1 MSPTTNN
8 AANNEV
14 LPASLMAAALLAIA
28 VAASTLVAQ
37 QPDRPSVGQSA
48 AEPVVNNADPA
59 VVRQDIEAPIFG
71 LTLEEGSN
79 GRVFVTAVEPDSRP
93 WKAGFR
99 EGDYLIAVGDV
110 KGVPYDKFLENV
122 RDTASTTYDGDTFNV
137 TILRDGRRHVLEVPG
152 AGRTPKDLRKLQA
165 KSEKAIEEKLEPAG
179 PTMDNVGSVDKYA
192 AESMA
197 STADI
202 EEYLKLAQLAQE
214 RELSLR
220 DQRRFGQLAS
230 VVVGG
235 GFGWGGFGGPAGGVP
250 SDASTQSQNSTSGS
264 NWQRPGADGQPVD
277 AFGNSTVDAGAAN
290 TAAAT
295 GAQVP
300 ESGIGTGD
308 AGGNATPGTAIGD
321 GQPTQG
327 TPQATQLGAEMR
339 RLQEMQAAG
348 GQLDSGQTQRLN
360 ALRQL
365 SQFAT
370 PQGGGVNMQGAG
382 PGRMSPEQMQ
392 SLQQAAQSGQ
402 LNATQR
408 QNLLQLQ
415 RAQLMSQF
423 NSSAPGA
430 NRNMPAGANQG
441 MNNPGLNN
449 PGLNN
454 PGLNNPGLNNP
465 GLNNPGL
472 GNPGLNNPG
481 VNVPGAG
488 GGTGVGVGGAG
499 SGAGVGT
506 GGATGVG
513 VQGAGSGIGDAN

>member
-8 AANNEV
+8 SANNEV
-14 LPASLMAAALLAIA
+14 LPASLMAAALLAVA
-28 VAASTLVAQ
+28 VAASTLIAQ
-37 QPDRPSVGQSA
+37 QPDRPSASRSA
-48 AEPVVNNADPA
+48 AEPVVNNAD
-59 VVRQDIEAPIFG
+59 RQVLREEIEAPIFG
-71 LTLEEGSN
+71 LTLEERSG

-99 EGDYLIAVGDV
+99 EGDYLVAVGDV
-110 KGVPYDKFLENV
+110 KDVPYDKFLENV
-122 RDTASTTYDGDTFNV
+122 RDTAATTYEGDSFNV

-165 KSEKAIEEKLEPAG
+165 RSEKAIEDKLEPTG
-179 PTMDNVGSVDKYA
+179 PTMDNLGAIDKYA

-197 STADI
+197 STAEI

-214 RELSLR
+214 QELSLR
-220 DQRRFGQLAS
+220 DQRRFGELAT

-235 GFGWGGFGGPAGGVP
+235 GFGWGGYGVP
-250 SDASTQSQNSTSGS
+250 ADAAPSGTTTVSPGPSADNNTGST
-264 NWQRPGADGQPVD
+264 WQRPGANGQPVD
-277 AFGNSTVDAGAAN
+277 AFGNATTDAGAEN
-290 TAAAT
+290 TAAT
-295 GAQVP
+295 SGAQVP
-300 ESGIGTGD
+300 ETGIGTGD
-308 AGGNATPGTAIGD
+308 AGGTATPGSGIGD

-327 TPQATQLGAEMR
+327 TPQATQLGAELR
-339 RLQEMQAAG
+339 RLQELQTNGGRLSGDQMQRLAALGRLSEFANIQAA
-348 GQLDSGQTQRLN
+348 QPS
-360 ALRQL
+360 
-365 SQFAT
+365 
-370 PQGGGVNMQGAG
+370 
-382 PGRMSPEQMQ
+382 RMTPEQMQ

-415 RAQLMSQF
+415 RMQLMSEF
-423 NSSAPGA
+423 ARSAPGA
-430 NRNMPAGANQG
+430 NRNMPAGINPG
-441 MNNPGLNN
+441 LNNPGLNN

-506 GGATGVG
+506 GGASGVG

>member
-1 MSPTTNN
+1 MSPSTNN
-8 AANNEV
+8 SANNEV
-14 LPASLMAAALLAIA
+14 LPASLMAAALLAVA

-37 QPDRPSVGQSA
+37 QPDRPSASQAA

-59 VVRQDIEAPIFG
+59 VLRQEIEAPIFG
-71 LTLEEGSN
+71 LTLEERSN
-79 GRVFVTAVEPDSRP
+79 GRVYVTAVEPDSRP

-122 RDTASTTYDGDTFNV
+122 RDTATTTYEGDAFNI
-137 TILRDGRRHVLEVPG
+137 TILRDGRKHVLEVPG

-165 KSEKAIEEKLEPAG
+165 RSEKAIEEKLEPAG
-179 PTMDNVGSVDKYA
+179 PTMDNLGAVDKYA

-214 RELSLR
+214 KELSVR
-220 DQRRFGQLAS
+220 DQRRFGELAT

-235 GFGWGGFGGPAGGVP
+235 GFGWGGYGVPAGGAP
-250 SDASTQSQNSTSGS
+250 SGTTTVSPGPSADNNTGST
-264 NWQRPGADGQPVD
+264 WQRPGADGQPVD
-277 AFGNSTVDAGAAN
+277 AFGNATTDAGAAN
-290 TAAAT
+290 TAAAS

-300 ESGIGTGD
+300 ETGIGTGD
-308 AGGNATPGTAIGD
+308 AGGTATPGSGIGD

-327 TPQATQLGAEMR
+327 TPQANRLGAELR
-339 RLQEMQAAG
+339 RLQELQTNGGRLSGDQMQRLAALGRLSEFANTQAA
-348 GQLDSGQTQRLN
+348 QT
-360 ALRQL
+360 
-365 SQFAT
+365 
-370 PQGGGVNMQGAG
+370 
-382 PGRMSPEQMQ
+382 GRMTPEQMQ
-392 SLQQAAQSGQ
+392 GLQQAAQSGQ

-408 QNLLQLQ
+408 QNLLQFQ
-415 RAQLMSQF
+415 RTQLMSEF
-423 NSSAPGA
+423 ARSAPGA
-430 NRNMPAGANQG
+430 NRNMPAGINPG
-441 MNNPGLNN
+441 LNNPGLNN

-488 GGTGVGVGGAG
+488 GGTGPDVGGAG

-506 GGATGVG
+506 GGASGVG